1 MQYLNQVLYLGPSLL
16 GECDQGE
23 KGRKEFQ
30 TGMNLVMA
38 LTSRLMT
45 FQEIYSE
52 NKKCCS

>member
-1 MQYLNQVLYLGPSLL
+1 MQYSNQVLYLGPSLL

-30 TGMNLVMA
+30 TGMNLVMV